1 MVVVLALVVMP
12 RPRVVLALWLLSS
25 LANGLVPRQAPV
37 RSTAAPVRS
46 AAAPPLRALQR
57 LGGFAERAADDADD
71 EAEDTADARQR
82 RKRRYINLTGFPFP
96 LAPLFERRTVR
107 REVGRGIWSFEQE
120 QGLFGINANV
130 RMVVVR
136 LDDGS
141 LWVHN
146 PVAPTD
152 ECIELLRELD
162 APVKCAHRRRRAR
175 MHRRSTF
182 VPPAP
187 RAAPASSAPRR
198 RRGSLPASPLPA
210 PAAREARPTTPPPRR
225 DATRPPDGV
234 RCPTARLSAR
244 SATTTMTRHDATP
257 PPDDVARRPPPPRA
271 GTSCLARR
279 STSTRSSWRRSRA
292 ACPRRTCASR
302 AFFFIR
308 LVVLSLSLSS
318 LAPSGGDATPP
329 TGRAAVVLWVQ
340 TKPNAR
346 A

>member
-1 MVVVLALVVMP
+1 MP

-198 RRGSLPASPLPA
+198 RLGSLPASPLPA

-225 DATRPPDGV
+225 DATRRD
-234 RCPTARLSAR
+234 RPTACAAR
-244 SATTTMTRHDATP
+244 RRAFLRE
-257 PPDDVARRPPPPRA
+257 VRRPPRHATTRRHRPMMSRAGRRPLAQVRRAWLDAVRAQDLRGAVLAPRARGGRVRRAPSFSSVSSCSPSFSRLSPPRVE
-271 GTSCLARR
+271 TRR
-279 STSTRSSWRRSRA
+279 RPPDSQ
-292 ACPRRTCASR
+292 
-302 AFFFIR
+302 R
-308 LVVLSLSLSS
+308 LCC
-318 LAPSGGDATPP
+318 GC
-329 TGRAAVVLWVQ
+329 R
-340 TKPNAR
+340 
-346 A
+346 